1 MNGAAPKVPS
11 TAIGAETGA
20 LVLYDNARHALAEY
34 HRIDEVKAFRDKTIA
49 LQAYAKQ
56 AKNTDLIVQATEA
69 RMRAERRAG
78 ELLIEMAK
86 RDERQKAGD
95 ADGRRPQPL
104 VPKLADL
111 GVSKT
116 QSSRWQALA
125 NLDIPKFEAR
135 VQLAS
140 TAAYNRIAR
149 SFIREEE
156 SGAQAPCAS
165 GRARLHGRRS
175 RRADRER
182 QAVPGHLCRSAL
194 AHGDVESDGPQVE

>member
-1 MNGAAPKVPS
+1 LNGAAPKVPS
-11 TAIGAETGA
+11 TAIEAETGA

-34 HRIDEVKAFRDKTIA
+34 HRINEVKAFRDKTIA

-86 RDERQKAGD
+86 RGERQKAGD
-95 ADGRRPQPL
+95 ADGRRPQPS

-125 NLDIPKFEAR
+125 NLDIPKFKAR

-140 TAAYNRIAR
+140 TAYNRIAR